1 MKNALI
7 LHGTANNLQGN
18 WFPWLKTELE
28 KRGWKVWAPDLPQAD
43 RPNTKRYN
51 QFILNNKD
59 WQFDQETVI
68 IAHSSGGAAALGLLQ
83 HLPKRVRIDTC
94 VLVGAFGKNL
104 GWKEVEGLFVEPVDF
119 SEIKQRARRF
129 ILIYSDNDPY
139 VPLEHGRWLVQQLNA
154 KLIIKPG
161 QGHFNLETGPEYKQF
176 PLILELLGE
185 K

>member
-7 LHGTANNLQGN
+7 LHGTANNAQGN
-18 WFPWLKTELE
+18 WFPWLKTKLE
-28 KRGWKVWAPDLPQAD
+28 RRSWKVWVPDLPQAD

-51 QFILNNKD
+51 QFILGNKD
-59 WQFDQETVI
+59 WQFDKETVI
-68 IAHSSGGAAALGLLQ
+68 IGHSSGAVAILGLLHQ
-83 HLPKRVRIDTC
+83 LPTGVKIDTC
-94 VLVGAFGKNL
+94 ILVSAFKDNL
-104 GWKEVEGLFVEPVDF
+104 GSEIFNGLFEEPFDF
-119 SEIKQRARRF
+119 EKIRQKANNF
-129 ILIYSDNDPY
+129 ILVYSDNDPY
-139 VPLEHGRWLVQQLNA
+139 VPLEHGRWLAQQLNA